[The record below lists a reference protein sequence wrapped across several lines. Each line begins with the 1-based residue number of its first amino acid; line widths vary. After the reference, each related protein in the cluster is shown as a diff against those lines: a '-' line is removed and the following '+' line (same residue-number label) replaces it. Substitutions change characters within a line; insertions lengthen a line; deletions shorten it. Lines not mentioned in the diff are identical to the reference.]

1 MDHTEAFRSSADV
14 ADDAFQDSLARLT
27 QQIAARRS
35 TMLLLPAPLPA
46 PRRQWRGWPFLLLI
60 AVAGAATAGYHSA
73 AFVDGDLSGIV
84 KPPVAEAAVASP
96 TRGPVLAAIAV
107 APEPVAPPTAE
118 APAAREEPAPAVEE
132 AAAAPPPPP
141 SVEAAPGAPAADAPA
156 EIALAWAEV
165 LEVQKRLVSV
175 GINPG
180 PLDGI
185 VGPRTMGGVERYEE
199 LHGRPVTG
207 RVDRRLLKLLQ
218 QDPDSSATLE
228 ARAR

>member
-1 MDHTEAFRSSADV
+1 
-14 ADDAFQDSLARLT
+14 
-27 QQIAARRS
+27 
-35 TMLLLPAPLPA
+35 
-46 PRRQWRGWPFLLLI
+46 
-60 AVAGAATAGYHSA
+60 
-73 AFVDGDLSGIV
+73 
-84 KPPVAEAAVASP
+84 
-96 TRGPVLAAIAV
+96 VLAAIAV